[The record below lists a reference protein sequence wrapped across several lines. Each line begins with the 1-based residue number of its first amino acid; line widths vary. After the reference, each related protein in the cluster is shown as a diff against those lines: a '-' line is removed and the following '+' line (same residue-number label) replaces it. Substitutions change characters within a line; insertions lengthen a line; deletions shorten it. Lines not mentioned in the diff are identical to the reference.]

1 MYKRAIIIMAL
12 VAFIAAAYYVKSS
25 AIEHA
30 RLTLEDLAS
39 VEGAQA
45 PSLAPDGK
53 LFALSWQGQIVLVS
67 SDGGWPT
74 PLTSTSGGKSGLDWS
89 PDGKFIAYASGG
101 SIWSVP
107 AGGGQPAK
115 LTEGTRGSGDPRTAA
130 DRSPRWAPNGK
141 WVVFETGRRGNGD
154 LAVVSADG
162 LTTTLLTSGPADE
175 GSPAWSPDG
184 TKIAYVERSPEYF
197 SGRVRLADFDVN
209 TGRFKD
215 AGKVLYEAPQDRGGG
230 WSIRRLSWAPD
241 GKSLALVLQ
250 ESGWDKLYLL
260 SVNGGKPRAITDGES
275 EDDNPVFSPDGR
287 WLAFVS
293 NRARR
298 EERHVWIVS
307 SNGGAA
313 RRLTNAP
320 AGVESNP
327 QWSPDGRF
335 VYFGYSSTFEPG
347 SLAVA
352 TVDSIT
358 AGADGAEGGRAPRF
372 LIQSQPRNFAATG
385 LRHPEIVRYT
395 SKDGLEIS
403 AILYKPLGFQS
414 GLRYPAVLWIH
425 GGPEGQDALNF
436 DSWALYLAQ
445 RGYLVLEPNYR
456 GSSGYGEKFRNLNV
470 EDSGGGEVDDVVSG
484 AQYLVSQGLADPERI
499 AIGGGSH
506 GGTMV
511 AYAVTKKPE
520 VFKAAIELY
529 GVVDRATFIERT
541 NRNSAIRWMRK
552 MGGTPQE
559 RPQLYAKA
567 NILADVPKITAPLLI
582 MHGEDDPQVPP
593 YESQQFVA
601 ALKKAGKT
609 YLYFTYPKE
618 LHGFSQREHKLDA
631 WRKQLAFLNRY
642 LQPQYGRGIISTS
655 EIVLDDKE

>member
-1 MYKRAIIIMAL
+1 MVEIFPMII
-12 VAFIAAAYYVKSS
+12 VRIAAAISARIS
-25 AIEHA
+25 AIEPS

-39 VEGAQA
+39 VEALQA
-45 PSLAPDGK
+45 PSLSPDGK
-53 LFALSWQGQIVLVS
+53 WFALSWQGQIVLVS

-74 PLTSTSGGKSGLDWS
+74 PVTSTPGGKSGLDWS
-89 PDGKFIAYASGG
+89 PDGKSIAYASGG
-101 SIWSVP
+101 AIWSVP
-107 AGGGQPAK
+107 VSGGQPVR

-130 DRSPRWAPNGK
+130 DRSPRWSPNGK
-141 WVVFETGRRGNGD
+141 WVVFETGRRGNED

-162 LTTTLLTSGPADE
+162 LATNLLTSAPADE

-184 TKIAYVERSPEYF
+184 TKIAYVERSPDYF
-197 SGRVRLADFDVN
+197 SGRLRLADFDVN

-215 AGKVLYEAPQDRGGG
+215 VAKVLHEAPQDRGGG
-230 WSIRRLSWAPD
+230 WSIRRVSWSPD

-250 ESGWDKLYLL
+250 DTGWDKLYLL

-293 NRARR
+293 NRPRR

-307 SNGGAA
+307 VDGGAA

-320 AGVESNP
+320 AGVDSNP
-327 QWSPDGRF
+327 KWSPDGRLI
-335 VYFGYSSTFEPG
+335 YFGHSSAFEPEA
-347 SLAVA
+347 LVVA
-352 TVDSIT
+352 SVES
-358 AGADGAEGGRAPRF
+358 GAETRGETRF
-372 LIQSQPRNFAATG
+372 LIRTQPRNFAATG
-385 LRHPEIVRYT
+385 LRDPEIVRFT
-395 SKDGLEIS
+395 SKDVLEIS
-403 AILYKPLGFQS
+403 GILYKPLGFQA
-414 GLRYPAVLWIH
+414 GVRYPAVLWIH
-425 GGPEGQDALNF
+425 GGPEGQDVLNF
-436 DSWALYLAQ
+436 DPWALYLAQ
-445 RGYLVLEPNYR
+445 QGYLILEPNYR

-470 EDSGGGEVDDVVSG
+470 EDSGGGEVDDVVAG
-484 AQYLVSQGLADPERI
+484 AQYLVAQGLADPGRI

-511 AYAVTKKPE
+511 AYAVTKRPE

-559 RPQLYAKA
+559 KPQVYAKA
-567 NILADVPKITAPLLI
+567 NILSDVQRIATPLLI
-582 MHGEDDPQVPP
+582 MHGENDPQVPP

-601 ALKKAGKT
+601 ALKKAGKPH
-609 YLYFTYPKE
+609 LYFTYPNE
-618 LHGFSQREHKLDA
+618 LHGFAQREHKLDA
-631 WRKQLAFLNRY
+631 WRKQLAFLNKY
-642 LQPQYGRGIISTS
+642 LQPQYGRSITSTS
-655 EIVLDDKE
+655 EIVLDDKEDRRENKD

>member
-1 MYKRAIIIMAL
+1 MNRRAIILTAL
-12 VAFIAAAYYVKSS
+12 VAFIAAAHSIRTS
-25 AIEHA
+25 AIEPA
-30 RLTLEDLAS
+30 KLTLEDLAS
-39 VEGAQA
+39 VDGLQT
-45 PSLAPDGK
+45 PSLSPDGK
-53 LFALSWQGQIVLVS
+53 SFALFWQGQIALVS
-67 SDGGWPT
+67 SEGGWPT
-74 PLTSTSGGKSGLDWS
+74 PLTTTSGGKSGLDWS

-101 SIWSVP
+101 AIWSVP
-107 AGGGQPAK
+107 AGGGQPAR
-115 LTEGTRGSGDPRTAA
+115 LTDGTRGSGDPRTAA
-130 DRSPRWAPNGK
+130 DRSPRWSPNGK
-141 WVVFETGRRGNGD
+141 WVIFETGRRGNGD

-162 LTTTLLTSGPADE
+162 LTTSLLTSAPADE

-184 TKIAYVERSPEYF
+184 TKVAYVERSPEYF

-209 TGRFKD
+209 AGRFKD
-215 AGKVLYEAPQDRGGG
+215 TAKVLYESTQDRGGG
-230 WSIRRLSWAPD
+230 WSIRRLSWSPD
-241 GKSLALVLQ
+241 GKNLALVLQ
-250 ESGWDKLYLL
+250 ETGWDKLYLL
-260 SVNGGKPRAITDGES
+260 SVNGGKPRAITAGES
-275 EDDNPVFSPDGR
+275 EDDSPVFSPDGR
-287 WLAFVS
+287 WVAFVS

-298 EERHVWIVS
+298 EERQVWIVS
-307 SNGGAA
+307 PDGGAA

-320 AGVESNP
+320 PGVESNP
-327 QWSPDGRF
+327 QWSPDGKF
-335 VYFGYSSTFEPG
+335 VYFGYSSTFEPA

-352 TVDSIT
+352 PVD
-358 AGADGAEGGRAPRF
+358 GVAESGQAPRF
-372 LIQSQPRNFAATG
+372 LIRSQPRNFAATG
-385 LRHPEIVRYT
+385 LPAPEVVHYT

-403 AILYKPLGFQS
+403 AILYKPLGFQA
-414 GLRYPAVLWIH
+414 GARYPAALWIH

-436 DSWALYLAQ
+436 DPWALYLAQ
-445 RGYLVLEPNYR
+445 QGYLVLEPNYR

-470 EDSGGGEVDDVVSG
+470 EDSGGGEVEDVVAG
-484 AQYLVSQGLADPERI
+484 AQYLVAQGLADPARM

-520 VFKAAIELY
+520 VFRAAIELF

-552 MGGTPQE
+552 MGGSPQE
-559 RPQLYAKA
+559 KPQVYAKA
-567 NILADVPKITAPLLI
+567 NILTDVPKITAPLLI

-593 YESQQFVA
+593 YESQQFAA

-642 LQPQYGRGIISTS
+642 LQPQYGRSITSTS
-655 EIVLDDKE
+655 EIILDDKQ